1 MASEENAGKSGRPKL
16 GDVEL
21 NVLTYISEH
30 APASI
35 REVADGYG
43 VEKNL
48 ARTTIL
54 TVVERLRQKGYL
66 TRTKQA
72 DSPDGSAGGRGRRG
86 GVYVYAPAEAQ
97 ASVLSGLVRRF
108 VDRTLDGSLTPFVAY
123 LVDSKGLSDDEAE
136 QLRALL
142 DR

>member
-1 MASEENAGKSGRPKL
+1 MASEENTGKSGRPKL

-72 DSPDGSAGGRGRRG
+72 DSPDGRGRRG